1 MGDRRVR
8 GVRGDS
14 FSVDARTTVTVTA
27 MYGVSGLIG
36 ELHHCTPSPL
46 PQTTDP
52 QAKSVFTSS
61 R

>member
-1 MGDRRVR
+1 VR